1 MPQVI
6 LTHIIKMGS
15 TGIMPCS
22 SLYPRCLIHSMVS
35 NRCLF
40 SFVGNA
46 LESSDLGSRVGLL
59 TDKLSVLISTA
70 SVSLSEQEEVG
81 FGGV

>member
-1 MPQVI
+1 
-6 LTHIIKMGS
+6 
-15 TGIMPCS
+15 
-22 SLYPRCLIHSMVS
+22 MVP

-59 TDKLSVLISTA
+59 TDKLSVLISMA

-81 FGGV
+81 FGGL